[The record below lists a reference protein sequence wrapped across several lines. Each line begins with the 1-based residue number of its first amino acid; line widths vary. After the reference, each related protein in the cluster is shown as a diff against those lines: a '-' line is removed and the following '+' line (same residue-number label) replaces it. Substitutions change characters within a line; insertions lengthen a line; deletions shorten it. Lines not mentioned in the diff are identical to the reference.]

1 MSTRP
6 KIVCVCGLE
15 HFNRR
20 IWDDVSAKLAREAEI
35 LALTEYD
42 LKAESGTAQALREAD
57 VVFLTMLNFHNEA
70 VFLREHVSASKAK
83 AVFVFESMPELMQLT
98 RVGSYSLAG
107 KSGMPEPMK
116 KIARLLVGGREEDTL
131 YGFIKLMGFMR
142 VFTRVMPKSQHDFKT
157 WMQVNMYWNQPSE
170 KNLTSMFRLILRD
183 LFAGKI
189 EPDPVVEIPNMGVY
203 HPDAPGLFK
212 DVASYTHWRK
222 KTAKRNA
229 PAPKGR
235 VGIVF
240 FRKHLLQE
248 PSYID
253 DSIRALEAEGLE
265 PIPVFVLGIEGH
277 VVVREWLAKERIDLL
292 INMIGFALVGGPAG
306 STKPG
311 HAVEVA
317 IEMLS
322 HIDAP
327 YIVAQPLYTQDEAD
341 WKEHGVA
348 PMQSAVLFALPEM
361 DGATV
366 PTVIGAVDE
375 GRFKT
380 VPDRLQRLT
389 GLGRRW
395 IELRQKRNAEKKV
408 AIVVYDFPPGA
419 GKLATAALLDVPS
432 SVFAMLQR
440 LKAEGYDVGELPESP
455 RALLERLEAS
465 LDPNGGGISVSRDSY
480 RAITSDSERIRLEER
495 WGNFPGEVAPVGREA
510 VFVGGVH
517 FGKVYLGVQPR
528 FVLGGDPM
536 RLLFDKANT
545 PHHQYLAFYRY
556 ISRVF
561 KADAMIHVGMHGSVE
576 WMPGL
581 QLGIRSECWPDAL
594 LGEVP
599 HLYLYA
605 ANNPSESNLAKR
617 RGYATMISHA
627 VPPLSRAGVYAELA
641 RLKDLLTEYRE
652 RANPNDPVA
661 IASLVG
667 AEELI
672 LHKVETTNLSSDCP
686 RLAGEPFP
694 RYVSRLY
701 ACLRDIEE
709 RLITG
714 SLHVLGT
721 AQPTET
727 QLTIV
732 VETLKGREPASSLTG
747 LMSKLVAGGADYAQL
762 GRRARA
768 GEADAFEARQR
779 IDEACVAFVRAC
791 VFERKPLAA
800 GLPSQAGG
808 AAPAPEIERWAE
820 ALVRDGR
827 ALVAALGDNRG
838 EIEAVVRGLSG
849 HYITPGPGG
858 DIIRDGMRALPT
870 GRNIHAMDPWR
881 VPSEFAF
888 KRGGQIAESIIER
901 HREQNGGA
909 YPETI
914 AQVIWG
920 LDAIKTKGES
930 IGTVLRMIGAEPAHD
945 GQGKVSHYELIP
957 LDVLGRPRIDVIMN
971 LSPVFRDTFGIVM
984 DLLDDL
990 VRRAAAADEPH
1001 EMNYIRKHVDEA
1013 VAAGE
1018 TFARATARLFTQKPG
1033 DYGTYVDDMV
1043 DDSSWKTQDD
1053 LADMFLRRNAFAY
1066 GGDRNGA
1073 ATGEVLRGLL
1083 GTVSRVSQEIDSV
1096 EFGVTDIDHY
1106 FGSSGGLMLAAR
1118 RAVGEK
1124 RSISLDYVESFTAET
1139 QVRDVSE
1146 VLRMEYRTKLLNP
1159 RWYEGMLEH
1168 GHSGAAEIS
1177 NRFTYMLGWSAVGG
1191 GVDNWVYSEAAKTFV
1206 LDPAMRERLAK
1217 LNPQA
1222 VRNMTARLLEA
1233 NGRGL
1238 WQTDEETL
1246 EQLRSMYADIE
1257 DRLEGVFG

>member
-6 KIVCVCGLE
+6 KIVAVCGLE

-20 IWDDVSAKLAREAEI
+20 IWDEVSSALSKEADVRQ
-35 LALTEYD
+35 LTEID
-42 LKAESGTAQALREAD
+42 LNADSGAAEALHEAD
-57 VVFLTMLNFHNEA
+57 VVFLTMLNFRNEA
-70 VFLREHVSASKAK
+70 EFLREHVGRSKAK

-131 YGFIKLMGFMR
+131 YGFTKLAGFMR
-142 VFTRVMPKSQHDFKT
+142 VFSRVMPKSQHDFKT
-157 WMQVNMYWNQPSE
+157 WMQVNLYWNQPSVN
-170 KNLTSMFRLILRD
+170 NLTSMFRLILRD
-183 LFAGKI
+183 LFWCKV
-189 EPDPVVEIPNMGVY
+189 EPAPVEEIPNMGVY
-203 HPDAPGLFK
+203 HPDAPSLFK
-212 DVASYTHWRK
+212 DVAAYTHWRK
-222 KTAKRNA
+222 KTAKRDA

-235 VGIVF
+235 VGMLF

-248 PSYID
+248 PSYIN
-253 DSIRALEAEGLE
+253 DSIRALEAEALE

-277 VVVREWLAKERIDLL
+277 VAVREWLAKEHLDLL

-317 IEMLS
+317 LEMLA

-327 YIVAQPLYTQDEAD
+327 YIVAQPLYAQDEAN
-341 WKEHGVA
+341 WRERGVA
-348 PMQSAVLFALPEM
+348 PMQSAVLYSLPEM
-361 DGATV
+361 DGATA
-366 PTVIGAVDE
+366 PTVIGALDD

-380 VPDRLQRLT
+380 VPDRLKRLA

-395 IELRQKRNAEKKV
+395 VDLRHKHNAEKKV

-419 GKLATAALLDVPS
+419 GKLATAALLDVPA
-432 SVFAMLQR
+432 SVLATLQR

-465 LDPNGGGISVSRDSY
+465 LDPNAGGISVTGDSF
-480 RAITSDSERIRLEER
+480 RAITSDAERVRVEER
-495 WGNFPGEVAPVGREA
+495 WGTFPGDVAPVGREA
-510 VFVGGVH
+510 VFIGGVR
-517 FGKVYLGVQPR
+517 FGNVYLGVQPR
-528 FVLGGDPM
+528 FVIGGDPI
-536 RLLFDKANT
+536 RLLFDKTNT

-561 KADAMIHVGMHGSVE
+561 AADAMVHVGMHGSVE

-581 QLGIRSECWPDAL
+581 QLGIRAECWPDAL

-641 RLKDLLTEYRE
+641 KLKDMLTEYRE

-672 LHKVETTNLSSDCP
+672 VQKVELTNLASDCP

-694 RYVSRLY
+694 IYVGRLY

-714 SLHVLGT
+714 SLHVLGS
-721 AQPTET
+721 AQPIET

-732 VETLKGREPASSLTG
+732 VETLKGRDPASSLTG
-747 LMSKLVAGGADYAQL
+747 LMAQLVADGADYADL

-768 GEADAFEARQR
+768 GEAAAFELRRR
-779 IDEACVAFVRAC
+779 IDEASAAFVRAC
-791 VFERKPLAA
+791 VFDHRPLAA
-800 GLPSQAGG
+800 ALPLPTG
-808 AAPAPEIERWAE
+808 AALTPELERWAA
-820 ALVRDGR
+820 ALVQGGR
-827 ALVAALGDNRG
+827 SLVSALADNRV
-838 EIEAVVRGLSG
+838 EIEAVVRGLAG
-849 HYITPGPGG
+849 RYITPGPGG
-858 DIIRDGMRALPT
+858 DIIRDGLRALPT

-888 KRGGQIAESIIER
+888 KRGAQIADTIIER
-901 HREQNGGA
+901 HREQNAGA

-920 LDAIKTKGES
+920 LDSIKTKGEA
-930 IGTVLRMIGAEPAHD
+930 IGTVLRMIGAAPAHD
-945 GQGKVSHYELIP
+945 GQGKVSHYELTP

-1001 EMNYIRKHVDEA
+1001 AMNFIRKHVDEA
-1013 VAAGE
+1013 VAGGE
-1018 TFARATARLFTQKPG
+1018 TLERATARLFTQKPG
-1033 DYGTYVDDMV
+1033 EYGTYVDDMV

-1053 LADMFLRRNAFAY
+1053 LADVFLRRNAFAY
-1066 GGDRNGA
+1066 GGERNGA
-1073 ATGEVLRGLL
+1073 ATGEVLKGLL

-1118 RAVGEK
+1118 RAVGDQ
-1124 RSISLDYVESFTAET
+1124 RTISLDYVESFTAET

-1159 RWYEGMLEH
+1159 KWYEGMLEH

-1206 LDPAMRERLAK
+1206 LDPAMRERLAQ

-1233 NGRGL
+1233 NGRGI
-1238 WQTDEETL
+1238 WETDEETL
-1246 EQLRSMYADIE
+1246 DQLRSMYADIE